1 MTIDHYYPKQKNPVE
16 TKMLEI
22 ILLHNLPYFMILS
35 IPIIISEVFFKK
47 DAPIQRLKY
56 GLRGIGWIFLIVI
69 AVNIFWLLL
78 EFLTAGSMVQYL
90 ISTIYTG
97 SFQPSFE
104 HIIIRSVLMTIQM
117 LPWYILF
124 VFVIIIARDVLKQS
138 TAPIV
143 PRRGNNFWENWF
155 NHYFSN
161 ETAVYNRGI
170 PMMAVALISLW
181 LTFLIFIS
189 VGNLDIRDIHQL
201 PAFSLGIIS
210 DIVRTLFYISIVL
223 IPYKIVRYR
232 LQDVEDS
239 GSRGYLDET
248 YHRPYFWIFGLIT
261 GGTIG
266 IIVLEEFLNELHNF
280 GESIFSNKMVLLTL
294 LLMGVFIVVKL
305 LLVLVS
311 LIIPLERFGL
321 EGFSVNKEVKKNA
334 YAFRAFLAL
343 GIVILTSATVAQPIL
358 ATAPSFF
365 THQEAFSKIEF
376 AENPIESF
384 PVNLSYLRLVSS
396 DLARDISKASPA
408 SPPKPYSLMIM
419 DDREMVG
426 MINGRP
432 SWIIP
437 MKYDSQFNPD
447 ANVIAGYVRVF
458 LDDPIPEHIQIKF
471 FEMDYGW
478 GLNGYND
485 ITFVALQAMPDAF
498 IGNEG
503 ISFIDP
509 YGITGEPA
517 WIIRMSKVNEWGLEI
532 PAGVIVVKG
541 DGSYEILTVD
551 QASVFDPEAISD
563 SVFMASADRA
573 GNYIRTNQLTGEF
586 EFDFSAKGLFTVPTS
601 PDRFI
606 DIGFNIEGTD
616 NFYLRPHH
624 YLRNDGNW
632 YGRIY
637 YRKTTTSNIEN
648 VVAVTVE
655 NDTMTMYDLR
665 QYERG
670 GLKGVH
676 TPDDVMDDLEG
687 EFQGFDI
694 KEGELLSRFRIRQ
707 PTLYKTRVDN
717 DTVLVWVSLII
728 YSKQGADELRGA
740 LFVDAANTRIAGYTT
755 RSIGEA
761 SDIFK
766 QRLISN
772 LEQTYRTFGTD
783 NDTAGETQTA
793 IIENGTISFH
803 DWIGQDV
810 NSWKIYVMRIWDNDE
825 DKEWL
830 VFIRKSEANTGKV
843 YALAASATVGQ
854 NYKFSLR
861 FDKDEQV
868 YILYDMSIL

>member
-1 MTIDHYYPKQKNPVE
+1 VE

-22 ILLHNLPYFMILS
+22 ILLHNLPYFVILS
-35 IPIIISEVFFKK
+35 IPIIISELFFKK
-47 DAPIQRLKY
+47 DAPFERLKY
-56 GLRGIGWIFLIVI
+56 GLRGFGMIFLIVI
-69 AVNIFWLLL
+69 AVNILWLVM
-78 EFLTAGSMVQYL
+78 EFLFAGSMVQYL
-90 ISTIYTG
+90 LSTIYTG
-97 SFQPSFE
+97 NFKPSLE
-104 HIIIRSVLMTIQM
+104 HIIIRTLLLTIQM

-124 VFVIIIARDVLKQS
+124 VFGIIIARDVLKKS
-138 TAPIV
+138 TAPIQA
-143 PRRGNNFWENWF
+143 RNGNNYWENWF

-170 PMMAVALISLW
+170 PMIAVALISLW
-181 LTFLIFIS
+181 LAFLIFIG
-189 VGNLDIRDIHQL
+189 VNNLDIRDIHKL
-201 PAFSLGIIS
+201 PEFSLRIFS
-210 DIVRTLFYISIVL
+210 ETLRLLFYIFMVL

-232 LQDVEDS
+232 LQDVEDT
-239 GSRGYLDET
+239 GSRGYIDET
-248 YHRPYFWIFGLIT
+248 YHKPYFWIFGLIT

-280 GESIFSNKMVLLTL
+280 GESIFSGKMLILTL
-294 LLMGVFIVVKL
+294 FLMGVFIVIKL
-305 LLVLVS
+305 LLILVS
-311 LIIPLERFGL
+311 IIIPLDKFGL
-321 EGFSVNKEVKKNA
+321 EGFSLNKEVKKHA
-334 YAFRAFLAL
+334 FAFRVFLAV
-343 GIVILTSATVAQPIL
+343 GIVILTSVTVAQPVL
-358 ATAPSFF
+358 TTTPSFF
-365 THQEAFSKIEF
+365 THQEAFSKIDF
-376 AENPIESF
+376 AENPIEDF

-426 MINGRP
+426 MIEGRP
-432 SWIIP
+432 AWIIP

-458 LDDPIPEHIQIKF
+458 LDDPIPESILIKF

-498 IGNEG
+498 IGNDG

-509 YGITGEPA
+509 YGTTGEPA
-517 WIIRMSKVNEWGLEI
+517 WIVKMSKMNEWGLEI
-532 PAGVIVVKG
+532 PAGVLVIKG
-541 DGSYEILTVD
+541 DGSYEALTVGE
-551 QASVFDPEAISD
+551 AATFDPEVISD
-563 SVFMASADRA
+563 SVFMATADRA
-573 GNYIRTNQLTGEF
+573 GNYIRTNQITGEF

-606 DIGFNIEGTD
+606 NIGFEIEGAD

-632 YGRIY
+632 FGRIY

-648 VVAVTVE
+648 VVAITVE

-670 GLKGVH
+670 GLRGVH

-803 DWIGQDV
+803 DWIGQDG

-843 YALAASATVGQ
+843 YALAASATEGQ

-868 YILYDMSIL
+868 YILYDMSVL

>member
-1 MTIDHYYPKQKNPVE
+1 
-16 TKMLEI
+16 MLDI

-47 DAPIQRLKY
+47 DALIQRLKY
-56 GLRGIGWIFLIVI
+56 GLRGLGWIFLIVI
-69 AVNIFWLLL
+69 AVNILWLLL

-90 ISTIYTG
+90 ISTTYTG
-97 SFQPSFE
+97 SFQPSLE
-104 HIIIRSVLMTIQM
+104 HIIIRSFLMTIQM

-124 VFVIIIARDVLKQS
+124 VFGIIIARDILKKS
-138 TAPIV
+138 TAPIQ
-143 PRRGNNFWENWF
+143 PRGGNNFWENWF

-181 LTFLIFIS
+181 LAFWIFIG
-189 VGNLDIRDIHQL
+189 VETLDIRDIHQL
-201 PAFSLGIIS
+201 PAFSFRIIS
-210 DIVRTLFYISIVL
+210 DVLRTLFYIFMVL

-232 LQDVEDS
+232 LQGVES
-239 GSRGYLDET
+239 AGSRGYLDET
-248 YHRPYFWIFGLIT
+248 YHKPYFWIFGLIT

-266 IIVLEEFLNELHNF
+266 IIVLEEFINELHNF
-280 GESIFSNKMVLLTL
+280 GESLFSNKIVFLTL
-294 LLMGVFIVVKL
+294 LLMGAFIVVKIL
-305 LLVLVS
+305 LILAS
-311 LIIPLERFGL
+311 IIIPLDKFGL
-321 EGFSVNKEVKKNA
+321 EGFSKNQDVKKNA
-334 YAFRAFLAL
+334 YAFRAFLAV
-343 GIVILTSATVAQPIL
+343 GIVILTSVTVAQPIL

-365 THQEAFSKIEF
+365 THQEAFSKIDF
-376 AENPIESF
+376 ADNPIQDF

-396 DLARDISKASPA
+396 DLARDISKASPE
-408 SPPKPYSLMIM
+408 SPPKPYTLMIM
-419 DDREMVG
+419 DDRDMVG
-426 MINGRP
+426 MIDGKP
-432 SWIIP
+432 AWIIP

-458 LDDPIPEHIQIKF
+458 LDDPIPEHISFKF
-471 FEMDYGW
+471 FEMEYGW

-485 ITFVALQAMPDAF
+485 ISYVALQAMPDAF
-498 IGNEG
+498 IGDEG

-509 YGITGEPA
+509 YSLTGEPA
-517 WIIRMSKVNEWGLEI
+517 WIIRMSKYNDWGLEI
-532 PAGVIVVKG
+532 PAGNLVVHG
-541 DGSYEILTVD
+541 DGSYEKLTVAE
-551 QASVFDPEAISD
+551 ASSFDPEAISD

-573 GNYIRTNQLTGEF
+573 GNYIRTNQITGEF

-606 DIGFNIEGTD
+606 DIGFEIEGED

-624 YLRNDGNW
+624 YLLNNGDW

-676 TPDDVMDDLEG
+676 TPDDVMDDLQG
-687 EFQGFDI
+687 EFQE
-694 KEGELLSRFRIRQ
+694 KLELKVGESLSRYRIRQ
-707 PTLYKTRVDN
+707 PTLYKAQVEN
-717 DTVLVWVSLII
+717 ESVLVWISLII

-740 LFVDAANTRIAGYTT
+740 LFVDAANTRIVGYTT

-766 QRLISN
+766 QRLLSN
-772 LEQTYRTFGTD
+772 IEQTYLTFGTD

-793 IIENGTISFH
+793 IIENGTILFI

-830 VFIRKSEANTGKV
+830 VFIRKSEAITGQI
-843 YALAASATVGQ
+843 YALAASAAVGQ
-854 NYKFSLR
+854 DYKFSLR

-868 YILYDMSIL
+868 YILYDMSII